1 MEHLFQRNVTIE
13 RAMQPEDTTK
23 IVRLATDFGAEI
35 HIRKEF
41 FPGEPPLGGLTRE
54 ASAKSVLGMLS
65 LKLQQGDKIEL
76 LTYGEDGQHACE
88 AIIGFLQGA

>member
-1 MEHLFQRNVTIE
+1 MEHLFQRTVTIE
-13 RAMQPEDTTK
+13 RAMEPEDNTK
-23 IVRLATDFGAEI
+23 IVRLATVYGAEV

-65 LKLQQGDKIEL
+65 LKLQQGDKIDL
-76 LTYGEDGQHACE
+76 ITYGEDGERACQE
-88 AIIGFLQGA
+88 ILTFLNGA